1 MGARDLLVERALP
14 RVVPLLFEVADPA
27 RAEDERRAFAVG
39 GVGEPPALEVE
50 EADVVVHVDEA

>member
-1 MGARDLLVERALP
+1 MRARDLLVERALP

-39 GVGEPPALEVE
+39 RVGEPAALEVE
-50 EADVVVHVDEA
+50 EADVVVHVGEA